1 MASEPSSPRR
11 SACHAEKTNWGTDGA
26 PRTCLFLLSLLSSQH
41 LHWLETLCL
50 LSPQTPDQRADL
62 QRLHRPT
69 SAVPNSPK
77 HGPSPNGAA
86 QSRQA
91 RPGAGAAS
99 VTHGCPPG
107 QTHTGPPSC
116 TLTPPQP
123 GSLRC
128 TLTPHGQAHTL
139 CALTHSHPCGQ
150 TRTHPHVR
158 SLIPLQPD
166 CLTST
171 LIHTHTLMARLTRV
185 LTLPHSHPYTYSH
198 TRTTKATVSPCDG
211 FSPNSLQLSH
221 LFPVLGKGKFLNPF
235 GVSH

>member
-1 MASEPSSPRR
+1 M
-11 SACHAEKTNWGTDGA
+11 NWGTDGA

-116 TLTPPQP
+116 TLTPPLP

-128 TLTPHGQAHTL
+128 TLTPHGQAHTH
-139 CALTHSHPCGQ
+139 T
-150 TRTHPHVR
+150 
-158 SLIPLQPD
+158 PL
-166 CLTST
+166 L
-171 LIHTHTLMARLTRV
+171 LHTHTLVARLAHIHTYV
-185 LTLPHSHPYTYSH
+185 HSYPYSQTVSHPHSYTLTLLWPDSHASSLFHTHTLTLTLTHGQQKLLFLPVMGFPLIPYNFPIY
-198 TRTTKATVSPCDG
+198 
-211 FSPNSLQLSH
+211 FLS
-221 LFPVLGKGKFLNPF
+221 LGKGNF
-235 GVSH
+235 